1 MAICRNVSSDHKFV
15 HSDNIDTYSLQY
27 NILWRA
33 LDGKTEFPY
42 CVYGKQGAGDSRFL
56 PRGARGSV
64 PERLLQVVT
73 AD

>member
-1 MAICRNVSSDHKFV
+1 MAICRNVSSGHNFV
-15 HSDNIDTYSLQY
+15 HSDNIYTYSLQY
-27 NILWRA
+27 NILWRV

-42 CVYGKQGAGDSRFL
+42 YVYGKQRAGNSRFL